1 MLNDIWSLCERN
13 KTVFIQTDPHFLILF
28 YVKDHPQTFQ
38 LYADLSLYINIKH
51 ILILCWQMTNYV
63 HLFSLAIRLFS
74 DGPNYLFFM
83 QLE

>member
-1 MLNDIWSLCERN
+1 MTFGLSVSVIRQFSSKQIHIFKFFFML
-13 KTVFIQTDPHFLILF
+13 KTT
-28 YVKDHPQTFQ
+28 PQTFQ

-83 QLE
+83 QLEWY